1 MDDLSALVD
10 LLHLDRPLGL
20 DPLESLDYF
29 RGQLAQTNIYE
40 EAGMYFFKHETNTYT
55 LNKHVAFDVYSK

>member
-1 MDDLSALVD
+1 MERPYPQVDDLSALVD

-40 EAGMYFFKHETNTYT
+40 EAGMYFF
-55 LNKHVAFDVYSK
+55 

>member
-40 EAGMYFFKHETNTYT
+40 EAGMYF
-55 LNKHVAFDVYSK
+55 AFVVYSK